1 VRTITYLVE
10 VIKTIQKHLM
20 GGSEQS
26 RTSSV
31 YMVETERGQRVLN
44 SAAGI
49 AGFQAALNLFKKS
62 KYGGKSDDFENFIRL
77 RPTGE
82 NVSRTLTLISH
93 FMNHE

>member
-1 VRTITYLVE
+1 MRTITYLVE

-82 NVSRTLTLISH
+82 NMSRPLTLISH